1 MLEGREFAP
10 LRIGEGVR
18 MREGGDAQTK
28 RKGTHD
34 FSSGAAGNT
43 SQKVS
48 RKKSMSDIR
57 ASNVKSSKT

>member
-1 MLEGREFAP
+1 M
-10 LRIGEGVR
+10 RIGEGVR

-34 FSSGAAGNT
+34 FSSGGAAGNP